1 MQFLAF
7 SKKKKEVFQIK
18 NANKI
23 IWFCFVYSI
32 FLKEKE
38 IKLEAK
44 NVYIYEFLFGIC
56 TKEKKKSHP
65 KFSFIYIRKRAN
77 LWFSTMHVF
86 LICFPPLSG
95 SPLSPY
101 FLFRLSWNIFTS
113 WKFNHYLPA
122 LWTTI
127 YITSKRGKLLLFC
140 HI

>member
-1 MQFLAF
+1 M
-7 SKKKKEVFQIK
+7 
-18 NANKI
+18 
-23 IWFCFVYSI
+23 YSI

-38 IKLEAK
+38 IKLGAK
-44 NVYIYEFLFGIC
+44 SVYIYEFLFGIC
-56 TKEKKKSHP
+56 TKETKKSHP

-86 LICFPPLSG
+86 FICFPPLSG

-127 YITSKRGKLLLFC
+127 YITSKRGKLLLFLSSIVSPC
-140 HI
+140 IVLKNIKKSHYPNTK